1 MKSIL
6 ISIFVFLGATF
17 ILASILE
24 AFLNERRKV
33 KLKEYLEELW
43 IRLADA
49 DNLIVIKA
57 LIKIVYDLLNT
68 LLGKKLLS
76 FKAIRT
82 AIIINSIILISVL
95 SLTGIFT
102 GKVFIMKEYPWEIYQ
117 KAIDSTK
124 EQLKTPIKVKKD
136 DSEEKYEKEIELKL
150 NNFKRKF
157 IKLDS
162 TMWKIFYTIFFVFIV
177 LFVSGIGSFISYT
190 FTKLIIKEMVDT
202 RGVLTLFGL
211 FILNTFIALV
221 IAIVTLTTLILLILP
236 TSWGEFIILAS
247 QSIKS
252 FVLTFSIILPVI
264 VAIFFFILSILGFT
278 GEPNWFMFTTLITM
292 LPTILLYFFIIL
304 LISLWFFKGEI
315 KGIISYLL
323 LKGLDYKSG
332 VIGFSVVILGI
343 LASLI
348 NIVFMLFY

>member
-1 MKSIL
+1 MELIL
-6 ISIFVFLGATF
+6 ISVSIFLSIAF
-17 ILASILE
+17 IFSNILE
-24 AFLNERRKV
+24 GFLNKSKKD
-33 KLKEYLEELW
+33 KLKEYIEELW
-43 IRLADA
+43 IRLEDA

-57 LIKIVYDLLNT
+57 PIKIVYDLLNT
-68 LLGKKLLS
+68 FLGKKLLS
-76 FKAIRT
+76 FKAIRRT
-82 AIIINSIILISVL
+82 IIINSIILISVL

-124 EQLKTPIKVKKD
+124 EQLINPIKPKKD
-136 DSEEKYEKEIELKL
+136 NSEEKYDKEIELKL

-157 IKLDS
+157 IQLDS
-162 TMWKIFYTIFFVFIV
+162 KIWKIFYTIFFVFLV

-190 FTKLIIKEMVDT
+190 FTKVIIKEMLDT
-202 RGVLTLFGL
+202 KGVLTLFAL
-211 FILNTFIALV
+211 FLLNTFIALV
-221 IAIVTLTTLILLILP
+221 IAIVTLTTLIFLILP
-236 TSWGEFIILAS
+236 TAWGEFVILAS

-304 LISLWFFKGEI
+304 LISLWFFKGKI

-332 VIGFSVVILGI
+332 VIGFSVLILGI